1 MDDNNSEDN
10 NTNMNFNEMP
20 QFAIVPNQNGNT
32 ININHVS
39 NVVWNLL
46 FDQSPIHSPQVAVE
60 QERISIL
67 FNVLYEIGFT
77 FCSTLKVKQQ
87 IIQQQIKENIVN
99 ISSNF
104 I

>member
-46 FDQSPIHSPQVAVE
+46 FDQSPIHSPQVAVVCY
-60 QERISIL
+60 L
-67 FNVLYEIGFT
+67 FHGKCLNT
-77 FCSTLKVKQQ
+77 MCM
-87 IIQQQIKENIVN
+87 ENIIIFKHFLFTICLLKIVCFN
-99 ISSNF
+99 LM
-104 I
+104 